1 MTLTASHTYIII
13 FERWMRMASS
23 IPEMLRAECKC
34 EDMAKCMLGLKE
46 LDISAY
52 KKLLEN
58 GPLTAEQLGDLLERE
73 RSTAYRSLQNLIS
86 AGLVYRETK
95 SIDIGGYYYE
105 YVAIEPLQVKRMIKK
120 TIDEWY
126 HKMNKLIENFDK
138 ELMK

>member
-1 MTLTASHTYIII
+1 
-13 FERWMRMASS
+13 MASS

-34 EDMAKCMLGLKE
+34 EDMAKCVLGLKE
-46 LDISAY
+46 LDISTY

-58 GPLTAEQLGDLLERE
+58 GPMTAEQLGDLLERE

-86 AGLVYRETK
+86 AGLVYRETR

-105 YVAIEPLQVKRMIKK
+105 YVAIEPARVKEMIRK

-126 HKMNKLIENFDK
+126 RKMGDLIENFDK
-138 ELMK
+138 ELVK

>member
-1 MTLTASHTYIII
+1 M
-13 FERWMRMASS
+13 MASS

-34 EDMAKCMLGLKE
+34 EDMAKCVLGLKE
-46 LDISAY
+46 LDISTY

-58 GPLTAEQLGDLLERE
+58 GPMTAEQLGDLLERE

-86 AGLVYRETK
+86 AGLVYRETR

-105 YVAIEPLQVKRMIKK
+105 YVAIEPARVKEMIRK

-126 HKMNKLIENFDK
+126 RKMGDLIENFDK
-138 ELMK
+138 ELVK

>member
-1 MTLTASHTYIII
+1 
-13 FERWMRMASS
+13 MASS

-34 EDMAKCMLGLKE
+34 EDMAKCVLGLKE
-46 LDISAY
+46 LDISTY

-58 GPLTAEQLGDLLERE
+58 GPTTAEQLGQLLGRE
-73 RSTAYRSLQNLIS
+73 RSTAYRSLQNLTS

-105 YVAIEPLQVKRMIKK
+105 YTAIEPSQVKKMIKA

-126 HKMNKLIENFDK
+126 QKMSDLVENFDR
-138 ELMK
+138 ELLGE

>member
-1 MTLTASHTYIII
+1 
-13 FERWMRMASS
+13 MASS